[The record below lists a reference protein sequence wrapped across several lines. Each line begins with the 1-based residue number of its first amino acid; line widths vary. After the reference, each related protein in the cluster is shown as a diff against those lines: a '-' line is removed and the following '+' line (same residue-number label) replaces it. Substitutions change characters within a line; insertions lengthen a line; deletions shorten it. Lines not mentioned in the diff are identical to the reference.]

1 MCKFLV
7 LSNLALKLLLLLSGF
22 IFSFFVGRFCPTAML
37 YFIMG
42 FFLPKSSGVKLQESI
57 VDDCPSIL
65 NRNQVTATSSCD
77 MESSYTLPAFQSCQC
92 ISGDNTTPLPCN
104 SRQYSVGKFSKLS
117 YVKPVKSSLRW
128 SSGLNPCSVR
138 EESISKSNLLLIS
151 SHMFCLEMYIQ
162 TGMGSS
168 YTYQLAFFT
177 QLIFSVSC
185 NNCRA
190 SSLFSDYIV
199 LYCMDVY
206 KYKLTC

>member
-1 MCKFLV
+1 M
-7 LSNLALKLLLLLSGF
+7 
-22 IFSFFVGRFCPTAML
+22 
-37 YFIMG
+37 
-42 FFLPKSSGVKLQESI
+42 
-57 VDDCPSIL
+57 
-65 NRNQVTATSSCD
+65 
-77 MESSYTLPAFQSCQC
+77 
-92 ISGDNTTPLPCN
+92 
-104 SRQYSVGKFSKLS
+104 
-117 YVKPVKSSLRW
+117 KSSLRW

-206 KYKLTC
+206 KYKLTCWHAAWLWTAWVHLYEDFFNKYSMYCCTMCSEAGWIHRYRTMHAEPSCTVWYGGFQLHRIQCPDNPTPIPALFKDQLYFFYQSCYY